1 MAAASTAADGNRDG
15 NVAEAPFTPNSRSRS
30 GETPGHELKR
40 RRIED
45 GAVDSVHAREGT
57 GDVGSRENQGEQVFC
72 VVDVDEFD
80 AAQRIWK
87 RFAKDMDRRRGEWEL
102 LNSQL
107 KTVIDTLC
115 RLNDLD
121 TAFARQLA
129 TLHPRA
135 YGELTFSELES
146 PDVEIPISSSFQ
158 RGATTP
164 SAGGGAAAAGPA
176 VPPAENNHVLP
187 WPAGALLLNFRL
199 RAKISEFLD
208 TVIPEIE

>member
-1 MAAASTAADGNRDG
+1 M
-15 NVAEAPFTPNSRSRS
+15 V
-30 GETPGHELKR
+30 
-40 RRIED
+40 
-45 GAVDSVHAREGT
+45 GA
-57 GDVGSRENQGEQVFC
+57 
-72 VVDVDEFD
+72 DEFD

-87 RFAKDMDRRRGEWEL
+87 RFAQDMDRRRGEWEL

-121 TAFARQLA
+121 VAFARRLA
-129 TLHPRA
+129 TLQPRA

-146 PDVEIPISSSFQ
+146 HDVEFPISSSFQ

-187 WPAGALLLNFRL
+187 WPAGALLLNFRH
-199 RAKISEFLD
+199 RPNSNRS
-208 TVIPEIE
+208 